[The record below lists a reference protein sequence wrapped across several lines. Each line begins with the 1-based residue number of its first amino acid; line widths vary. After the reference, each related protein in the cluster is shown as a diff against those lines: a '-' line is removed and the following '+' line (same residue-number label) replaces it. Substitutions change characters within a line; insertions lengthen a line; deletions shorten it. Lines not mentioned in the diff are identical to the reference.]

1 MEYKV
6 SYKVK
11 NKMSAP
17 KMCNVSLDGE
27 IGARTDRFLY
37 ERVWGEFALK
47 EILGET
53 EDFFNTKFDDEIAIG
68 YWRSEFWGKYILGA
82 IDVCK
87 YKKDENLKERIKTS
101 VYKVLAFQREDG
113 YLSTYED
120 SENIFPADTEITLR
134 DLDTTCNFNWNV
146 WGKKYT
152 LWALLEAAKFL
163 DDNHILECG
172 EKLADHFV
180 VQIKRLGVRVKD
192 TGVMD
197 GMPSCSILLPM
208 LELYRLSGKEEYF
221 DFCTDIIKQWERE
234 DGEKPNLVLNA
245 FSDKAPAHWYE
256 PEYEWFAKTY
266 EMLSCFEGI
275 LEYYRISGN
284 SYYLEAVE
292 AFYDQLVKYELNIL
306 GGVGHAAIFEDGV
319 KFAEA
324 GTELCDVIHWMKLCF
339 ELYLVTGKAKY
350 MDSYEN
356 AYFNAFM
363 AGIYA
368 DGKSGA
374 FMVRSHGMHQ
384 FATPDVETKYQ
395 NCCLANMPRGIV
407 NGAISLVAE
416 NEDGYF
422 VNVYGQGTVRFGKTL
437 IRISTGYLTDG
448 KLHVTV
454 KSPEKKKLYLRMP
467 EWTEN
472 TRVKVKGVENIAEGE
487 YCEVS
492 LNGDTVAFVTFDVTP
507 KIIEMPEG
515 LRQFEKGNRHI
526 NRWLEFGNG
535 YMTDDDILKHSVC
548 AMKKGALLLARSKKA
563 GYSGEEIATHYIT
576 SKEALE
582 CEVVNIR
589 HDGFMC
595 LCRVKIT
602 KGEEVYNYTLCDYA
616 SASDF
621 YVLDNKYFTIYL

>member
-6 SYKVK
+6 SYKIK
-11 NKMSAP
+11 NKMLPP
-17 KMCNVSLDGE
+17 KASDVSIDGE
-27 IGARTDRFLY
+27 AGVRTDRFLY
-37 ERVWGEFALK
+37 ERVWSGFALK

-53 EDFFNTKFDDEIAIG
+53 EEFFNTKFDDEVAIG

-87 YKKDENLKERIKTS
+87 YKKDDKLKERIKES
-101 VYKVLAFQREDG
+101 VYKVMGYQRDDG

-120 SENIFPADTEITLR
+120 SENIFPADTKITMQ
-134 DLDTTCNFNWNV
+134 DLDTTTNFNWNV

-152 LWALLEAAKFL
+152 LWALVESAKLF
-163 DDNHILECG
+163 DDEHILKSAV
-172 EKLADHFV
+172 KLADHFV
-180 VQIKRLGVRVKD
+180 NQLKRLGVRVKD

-197 GMPSCSILLPM
+197 GMPACSILLPM
-208 LELYRLSGKEEYF
+208 LELYRLTANEDYF
-221 DFCTDIIKQWERE
+221 DLCTDIINQWERE
-234 DGEKPNLVLNA
+234 DGEKPNLILNA
-245 FSDKAPAHWYE
+245 LSDKAPAHWFE

-266 EMLSCFEGI
+266 EMLSCFEGV

-284 SYYLEAVE
+284 KYYLDAVE
-292 AFYDQLVKYELNIL
+292 AFYNQLIKYELNIL
-306 GGVGHAAIFEDGV
+306 GSVGHAAIFEDGV

-339 ELYLVTGKAKY
+339 ELYLVTGKSKY

-356 AYFNAFM
+356 AYFNAFL

-395 NCCLANMPRGIV
+395 NCCLANIPRGIINSALSMV
-407 NGAISLVAE
+407 SE

-422 VNVYGQGTVRFGKTL
+422 VNVYGQSTIYFGNTL

-454 KSPEKKKLYLRMP
+454 KNPEKKKLYLRIP
-467 EWTEN
+467 SWAEN
-472 TRVKVKGVENIAEGE
+472 TKVKVNGVESIAEGE
-487 YCEVS
+487 YFAVD
-492 LNGDTVAFVTFDVTP
+492 LNGNTVAFITFDVTP

-515 LRQFEKGNRHI
+515 LRQFEAGNRHI

-535 YMTDDDILKHSVC
+535 YMTEGDILKHPVC
-548 AMKKGALLLARSKKA
+548 AVKKGVVLMARSKKA
-563 GYSGEEIATHYIT
+563 GYSGEEITTYNIT
-576 SKEALE
+576 SKADCKCEA
-582 CEVVNIR
+582 VNIR

-595 LCRVKIT
+595 LCRVKVT
-602 KGEEVYNYTLCDYA
+602 KGSEIYNYIMCDYA